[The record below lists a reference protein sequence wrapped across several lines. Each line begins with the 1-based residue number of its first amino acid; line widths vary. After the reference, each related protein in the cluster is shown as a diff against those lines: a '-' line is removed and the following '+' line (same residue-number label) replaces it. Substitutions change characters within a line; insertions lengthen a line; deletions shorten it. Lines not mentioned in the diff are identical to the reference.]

1 MSQIRWEVGHS
12 ELVRAVV
19 GIAVLGDSSVRF
31 VVSVARRQ
39 GGFAKATTAVNPTA
53 ALAEQIEV
61 SSEQIETSDGRL
73 EPFAGNTFHSRALIE
88 GDRQ

>member
-1 MSQIRWEVGHS
+1 MRM
-12 ELVRAVV
+12 
-19 GIAVLGDSSVRF
+19 IAI
-31 VVSVARRQ
+31 ANQ
-39 GGFAKATTAVNPTA
+39 KGGFAKATTAVNPTA